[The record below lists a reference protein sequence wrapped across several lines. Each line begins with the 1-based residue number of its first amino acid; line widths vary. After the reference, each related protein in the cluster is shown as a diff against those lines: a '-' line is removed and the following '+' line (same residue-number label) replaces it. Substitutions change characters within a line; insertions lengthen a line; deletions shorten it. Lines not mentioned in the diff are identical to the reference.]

1 MIYGNTFL
9 NENTILLEYSKKE
22 LQDPKTIEKIYKDS
36 IGDKVFKS
44 LSSLIM
50 ALSVI
55 LAIAIGVVTL
65 GLGLF
70 VLAPLIMKLD
80 EALDSYI
87 PKKHDKNFDKLKRQC
102 EELKTKSQERLKTEQ
117 DSKEKQ
123 ALQDIIKNCDN
134 VLKVINDKIKL
145 ENDKKYQ
152 ENLDSAIKDYNN
164 MIKFITT
171 GDGLFNKD
179 INDNYYNRDYFA
191 NLCKMFN
198 LSSND
203 IIKCIDKGVKNNI
216 YHVEEISN
224 FVEYSGL
231 EQDLIQKCID
241 KGFTELKDKKSSII
255 ILATHDEWFLL
266 YSPKLHKFIDF
277 DVINGVNNITND
289 YYSLSNYE
297 NGADTSKFIK
307 DADKYLGYYH
317 FSKAPENVEP
327 KEFPKI

>member
-36 IGDKVFKS
+36 ITDKVFKS
-44 LSSLIM
+44 LYQLLF

-55 LAIAIGVVTL
+55 LTIAIGIVTL

-70 VLAPLIMKLD
+70 VLAPILIKLYD
-80 EALDSYI
+80 AMDSYI
-87 PKKHDKNFDKLKRQC
+87 PKKQDKNLNKLMKQC
-102 EELKTKSQERLKTEQ
+102 KELKVKSQERLKTEENP
-117 DSKEKQ
+117 KERQ
-123 ALQDIIKNCDN
+123 ALEDIIKNCDK

-152 ENLDSAIKDYNN
+152 ENLDTAIKDYNN

-171 GDGLFNKD
+171 GDGLFD
-179 INDNYYNRDYFA
+179 EDPEDNYYNRDYFA

-216 YHVEEISN
+216 YHIEEIGD
-224 FVEYSGL
+224 FIEYSGL
-231 EQDLIQKCID
+231 EQDLIYKCID
-241 KGFTELKDKKSSII
+241 KGFTELKDKHLSII
-255 ILATHDEWFLL
+255 IIATHDEWFLL

-277 DVINGVNNITND
+277 DIINGVNNITND
-289 YYSLSNYE
+289 YYSVSDYK

-317 FSKAPENVEP
+317 FSKAPENIEP